1 MSCTYL
7 NLVLEYFPE
16 TVYCVSKHYSRANQ
30 RMPMICVKLYTY
42 QIIRLLEH
50 QLERKSTA

>member
-30 RMPMICVKLYTY
+30 RIAHDLYYFLLCVY
-42 QIIRLLEH
+42 RLLEH